1 MAMLRQKQ
9 GTTAAAVM
17 KATGWQKHSVL
28 GFFSGVVRKK
38 LGLNL
43 VSEKSDGGR
52 IYRIVVGKVAKAAAP
67 KARRAA

>member
-1 MAMLRQKQ
+1 MLRQKQ
-9 GTTAAAVM
+9 GATAAAVM

-43 VSEKSDGGR
+43 TSEQADGGR
-52 IYRIVVGKVAKAAAP
+52 TYRIVAGKPAWAKA
-67 KARRAA
+67 KRAA